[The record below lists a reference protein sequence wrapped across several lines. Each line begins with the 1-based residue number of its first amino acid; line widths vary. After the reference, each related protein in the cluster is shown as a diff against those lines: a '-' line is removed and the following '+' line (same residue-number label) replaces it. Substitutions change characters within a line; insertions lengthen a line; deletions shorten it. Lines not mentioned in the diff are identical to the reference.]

1 MYYYRAFGLFFET
14 DIKFQTLEK
23 MAADE
28 CRSNKVTIR
37 AAQMPKSVVDTGDGG
52 YRIGETYSF
61 FHNRTMMMEIKNG
74 TEIGYQLKAGGNPEY
89 MKSYILGYGITML
102 CLQRKIITLHCSAVE
117 HNGSAVLISGKS
129 GSGKSTLTARLLS
142 REYGFLAD
150 DIAAVVPDEQKVL
163 VYPTFPYQ
171 KLCRDAAL
179 AQGYDLEQMSYIDEE
194 KDKFLVSMEKQ
205 YIDYPVPVKAMVY
218 LYTHDGESMECKKL
232 EGMDKF
238 GCIASNQ
245 FLQNL
250 LGKDIFLPYIGQE
263 CLRIA
268 SKVDAYLIGRPLQG
282 EAGEEIAD
290 FISRLVTIQNLI

>member
-1 MYYYRAFGLFFET
+1 MYYYRAFGLFLET
-14 DIKFQTLEK
+14 DIEFQNLK
-23 MAADE
+23 KAAVDE
-28 CRSNKVTIR
+28 CQSNKVMIR
-37 AAQMPKSVVDTGDGG
+37 AAQMPQSVVDTGDGG
-52 YRIGETYSF
+52 YRIGENYSF
-61 FHNRTMMMEIKNG
+61 LHNRTMMMEIKNG
-74 TEIGYQLKAGGNPEY
+74 TEIAYQLKAGGNPEY

-117 HNGSAVLISGKS
+117 RNGSAVLISGKS
-129 GSGKSTLTARLLS
+129 GSGKSTLTSRLLS
-142 REYGFLAD
+142 RAYGFLAD

-179 AQGYDLEQMSYIDEE
+179 AQEYDLEQMTYIDEE
-194 KDKFLVSMEKQ
+194 KDKFLISMQKQ
-205 YIDYPVPVKAMVY
+205 YIDHPVPVKAMVY
-218 LYTHDGESMECKKL
+218 LYTHDGKSMECEKL
-232 EGMDKF
+232 EGMDKV

-268 SKVDAYLIGRPLQG
+268 SKVDVYLIGRPLQG

-290 FISRLVTIQNLI
+290 FISGL

>member
-1 MYYYRAFGLFFET
+1 MYVYRAFGLILET
-14 DIKFQTLEK
+14 DIEFQHLETLDQHTEVCGSK
-23 MAADE
+23 
-28 CRSNKVTIR
+28 RVTIR
-37 AAQMPKSVVDTGDGG
+37 AAQMPPSVVDTGDGG
-52 YRIGETYSF
+52 YSIGETYSF
-61 FHNRTMMMEIKNG
+61 LHNRTMMMEIKNG
-74 TEIGYQLKAGGNPEY
+74 TEIRYQLKPGGNPQY

-117 HNGSAVLISGKS
+117 KNGSAVLISGKS
-129 GSGKSTLTARLLS
+129 GSGKSTLTSRLLS
-142 REYGFLAD
+142 TGYGFLAD
-150 DIAAVVPDEQKVL
+150 DIAAVVPDKTNAL

-179 AQGYDLEQMSYIDEE
+179 AQGYDLARMIYIDEE
-194 KDKFLVSMEKQ
+194 KDKFLVPMQKQ
-205 YIDYPVPVKAMVY
+205 YIGHPVPVKAMVY
-218 LYTHDGESMECKKL
+218 LYTQDGESMECKKL

-268 SKVDAYLIGRPLQG
+268 SKIDVYLIGRPLRG

-290 FISRLVTIQNLI
+290 FISGLVT

>member
-1 MYYYRAFGLFFET
+1 MYFYRAFGLFLKT
-14 DIKFQTLEK
+14 DIKFQNLVNIT
-23 MAADE
+23 ADE
-28 CRSNKVTIR
+28 CGNNMVMIR
-37 AAQMPKSVVDTGDGG
+37 AAQMPQSVVNTGDGG
-52 YRIGETYSF
+52 YKIGETYSF
-61 FHNRTMMMEIKNG
+61 LHNRTMMMEIKNG
-74 TEIGYQLKAGGNPEY
+74 LEITYQLKPGGNLEY

-117 HNGSAVLISGKS
+117 KNGGAVLISGKS

-142 REYGFLAD
+142 RGYGFLAD
-150 DIAAVVPDEQKVL
+150 DIAAVIPDEQNAL

-179 AQGYDLEQMSYIDEE
+179 EKGYDLEQMLYIDEE
-194 KDKFLVSMEKQ
+194 KDKFLVSMQKQ
-205 YIDYPVPVKAMVY
+205 YVDRPVPVKAIVY
-218 LYTHDGESMECKKL
+218 LYTHDGELMEYRKL

-250 LGKDIFLPYIGQE
+250 LGEDIFIPYIGQE

-268 SKVDAYLIGRPLQG
+268 SKVDVYVVGRPLRG
-282 EAGEEIAD
+282 EAGEQIAD
-290 FISRLVTIQNLI
+290 FVSQLVTI